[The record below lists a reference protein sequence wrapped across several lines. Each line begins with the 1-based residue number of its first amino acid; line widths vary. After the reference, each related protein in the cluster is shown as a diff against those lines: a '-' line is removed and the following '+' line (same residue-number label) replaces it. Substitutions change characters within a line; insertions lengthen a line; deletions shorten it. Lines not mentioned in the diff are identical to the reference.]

1 MARTPEQF
9 SLVVGSTEIFI
20 ADDVNGSAPG
30 VTREILLFPGWAPQV
45 TREVQVS
52 RYLDQSLP
60 RAFSHGNRLLQFEL
74 IVARTFS
81 SLAYAISFRATA
93 ESGLPTSGE
102 QTLNF
107 TFGQL
112 RGYSLGALAAV
123 NIDAAASYGLRVQ
136 TVYRWI
142 GQPFLFP

>member
-9 SLVVGSTEIFI
+9 SLTVGATEIFI

-30 VTREILLFPGWAPQV
+30 VDREILLYPGWAPQIS
-45 TREVQVS
+45 REVQVS
-52 RYLDQSLP
+52 RYLDQALP
-60 RAFSHGNRLLQFEL
+60 RAFGHGNRLLQFEL
-74 IVARTFS
+74 VVLRTFRT
-81 SLAYAISFRATA
+81 LAAAVAFRATA
-93 ESGLPTSGE
+93 ESGLPSEGE
-102 QTLNF
+102 QTLNY

-112 RGYSLGALAAV
+112 RAYSLGALAGV

-136 TVYRWI
+136 TVYRWT